1 MEASMTRVRLLPA
14 IVAIAVLA
22 PPAVSA
28 DPYSDL
34 SQSFAAFNAVHSW
47 HATEQTSTGQT
58 ILVDH
63 VAPDRW
69 RIQPTSNTTE
79 ILIGNDVYMNG
90 QRVPIPG
97 SMIRSR
103 LNNMQMPASSDFRNS
118 LKDLG
123 WQSVNGVRAHAY
135 SYTVQGVP
143 ETLYVGTNHLPI
155 QAIVKTGQGTMTI
168 TYSQYNA
175 PITISP

>member
-1 MEASMTRVRLLPA
+1 MSRIGLLSAIAAATLLP
-14 IVAIAVLA
+14 LA
-22 PPAVSA
+22 ALA

-34 SQSFAAFNAVHSW
+34 SQAFAAFNAARSW
-47 HATEQTSTGQT
+47 HATEQMSTGQT

-69 RIQPTSNTTE
+69 RIQPTLNTTE
-79 ILIGNDVYMNG
+79 VLIGNVAYMNG
-90 QRVPIPG
+90 REIP
-97 SMIRSR
+97 MIGGMMHSR
-103 LNNMQMPASSDFRNS
+103 LSNFEMPSVSDFQNT

-123 WQSVNGVRAHAY
+123 WQTVNGARVHAF
-135 SYTVQGVP
+135 SYTIKGVP
-143 ETLYVGTNHLPI
+143 ETMYVGTNHLPV
-155 QAIVKTGQGTMTI
+155 QAIVKTSQGTMTI

>member
-1 MEASMTRVRLLPA
+1 MEASMTLVRIFLM
-14 IVAIAVLA
+14 LA
-22 PPAVSA
+22 AAAAFVPMAASA

-34 SQSFAAFNAVHSW
+34 SRSFAAFNAARSW
-47 HATEQTSTGQT
+47 HATEQMSTGQT

-69 RIQPTSNTTE
+69 RIQPTSNMTE
-79 ILIGNDVYMNG
+79 VLIGDQVYMNG
-90 QRVPIPG
+90 RAIPMVG
-97 SMIRSR
+97 GMIHSR
-103 LNNMQMPASSDFRNS
+103 LSSFQMPSSSDFRNT

-143 ETLYVGTNHLPI
+143 ETLYVGTNHLPL
-155 QAIVKTGQGTMTI
+155 QAIVKTSQGTMTI

-175 PITISP
+175 PITIAP